1 MIKEAPRPDH
11 ANEFVWERARH
22 FGGLAEIYPASRQ
35 QQLLR
40 SAAHSSRTQV
50 FLWSQIKI
58 THLPADLRIVAE
70 LSDS

>member
-11 ANEFVWERARH
+11 ANELVGQRARH
-22 FGGLAEIYPASRQ
+22 FSGLAEIHPASRQ

-40 SAAHSSRTQV
+40 PAAHASRTQI
-50 FLWSQIKI
+50 LLRSQIKI
-58 THLPADLRIVAE
+58 THVPADLRIVTE

>member
-1 MIKEAPRPDH
+1 MIKKAPRPDH

-35 QQLLR
+35 QQLVK
-40 SAAHSSRTQV
+40 SAAHSSRTQIL
-50 FLWSQIKI
+50 LWSQIKI
-58 THLPADLRIVAE
+58 THLSADLRIVTE